1 MVQNPSQKTPA
12 MQESSSKKNPFL
24 WSFMAVLLLASGTV
38 YFLISRQATL
48 AKNYQVNQQ
57 ELLEARSKIEDLR
70 QQLGQ
75 QGAPQDNSFS
85 LSNKEMVRKISDN
98 FQKTFVFY
106 KLEQRVL
113 EGKNFTYAFM
123 QLEQLMG
130 DALRT
135 PQFDIL
141 RNNTQGIL
149 PPSSLEVSFKS
160 YSPSHEPKATTMWE
174 KTVSFCKG
182 FLKIKTFQE
191 KEKLETLCLLIR
203 NDRNKKALT
212 FIKENL
218 PEYQEWSQ
226 ALKTRYEA
234 KQALRVLEK
243 IIFDSLRI

>member
-1 MVQNPSQKTPA
+1 MVQKPSQKTPGI
-12 MQESSSKKNPFL
+12 QESSSKKSPFL
-24 WSFMAVLLLASGTV
+24 WAFVAVFLLASGTV
-38 YFLISRQATL
+38 YFLISRQSAL
-48 AKNYQVNQQ
+48 VKNYQVNQQ
-57 ELLEARSKIEDLR
+57 ELSEARSEIEGLR
-70 QQLGQ
+70 QQLSQ
-75 QGAPQDNSFS
+75 HVVPQDNPFS
-85 LSNKEMVRKISDN
+85 LSNKEILKKISDN
-98 FQKTFVFY
+98 FQKTFIFY

-113 EGKNFTYAFM
+113 EGKNFSYAFM

-130 DALRT
+130 DSLRT

-160 YSPSHEPKATTMWE
+160 YSPSHEPKAATLWE
-174 KTVSFCKG
+174 KIVSFCRG

-191 KEKLETLCLLIR
+191 KEKIDTLCLLIR

-226 ALKTRYEA
+226 ALKTRYDA